1 MDKNKIQIVAAKL
14 LAMLITKNPSIGIPL
29 VRYFASFI
37 IEQVLILAYK
47 NVDLYFELAKIEDA
61 TSEQRKNLEVV
72 RLEYQI
78 ARIKGDPNEIKIHED
93 KFKKTFDAFINL
105 RY

>member
-1 MDKNKIQIVAAKL
+1 MDKEKIQIVAAKL

-29 VRYFASFI
+29 VRYFAAFI

-47 NVDLYFELAKIEDA
+47 NVDLYFELAKIDGV
-61 TSEQRKNLEVV
+61 TTEQRKKLEVV

-78 ARIKGDPNEIKIHED
+78 ARLKGDPNEIKIHEE
-93 KFKKTFDAFINL
+93 KFKKNFDDFINL